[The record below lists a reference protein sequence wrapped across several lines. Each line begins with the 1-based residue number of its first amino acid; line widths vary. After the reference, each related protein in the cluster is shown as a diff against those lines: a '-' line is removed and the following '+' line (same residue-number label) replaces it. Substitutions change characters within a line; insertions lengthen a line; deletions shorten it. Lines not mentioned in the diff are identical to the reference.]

1 MRLYINSLYTFLILF
16 LNRVS
21 LSLMITVHDIT
32 EKNQQTD
39 YFLIQSIFHKIFLH
53 GYLRV

>member
-1 MRLYINSLYTFLILF
+1 MRLYINSMYTFLILF

>member
-32 EKNQQTD
+32 KKNQQTD
-39 YFLIQSIFHKIFLH
+39 YFLIESIFHKILLH
-53 GYLRV
+53 EYLRV